1 MNKNPVP
8 KSENVASAVAEKTA
22 PVVVKAATG
31 ATVAASPSRIDAA
44 TKVTRV
50 GNAPVAKKMAV
61 KPAVKPAAATKV
73 VRNTVAKAAAP
84 AVKRPAA
91 AKPAVAKPA
100 AAKPAAVKP
109 VVVKPVAAVKE
120 KAKKA
125 KLVRDSFTMPEDE
138 FAVLGKVKKT
148 SLKAGFNVKKSELL
162 RIGVALVDKLSVA
175 QLQSALAGL
184 MPLKAGRPKKD
195 K

>member
-8 KSENVASAVAEKTA
+8 KSENVASAVAEKTV
-22 PVVVKAATG
+22 PVVVKTATV
-31 ATVAASPSRIDAA
+31 ATVAASPSKIDAA
-44 TKVTRV
+44 TKVMRV
-50 GNAPVAKKMAV
+50 GKPPVAK
-61 KPAVKPAAATKV
+61 KPAVKPAVATKV

-84 AVKRPAA
+84 AVKRPV
-91 AKPAVAKPA
+91 VAKPA
-100 AAKPAAVKP
+100 AAKPVIA
-109 VVVKPVAAVKE
+109 KPVAAVKE
-120 KAKKA
+120 KAKKT

-138 FAVLGKVKKT
+138 FAVLGKVKKA

-162 RIGVALVDKLSVA
+162 RIGVALVDQLSVA